1 VGGLLDP
8 VVRELAR
15 IADIAEAR
23 RPAAAPGAEDGS
35 ATGLADLHVEL
46 AALRAEVAGLRRAV
60 AHLRSS
66 NAPVPVELR
75 PVVARAVLQ
84 EGASGGHGRPGE
96 CGRDERTGPSLS

>member
-1 VGGLLDP
+1 MGGSLDP
-8 VVRELAR
+8 IVRELAR
-15 IADIAEAR
+15 IADIAESR
-23 RPAAAPGAEDGS
+23 SS
-35 ATGLADLHVEL
+35 ATDRRAEGESADSIADMQVEL

-84 EGASGGHGRPGE
+84 AHR
-96 CGRDERTGPSLS
+96 

>member
-1 VGGLLDP
+1 MGGMLDP
-8 VVRELAR
+8 IVRELAR
-15 IADIAEAR
+15 IADIAESR
-23 RPAAAPGAEDGS
+23 GPATDPGAVDNS
-35 ATGLADLHVEL
+35 LQDMQDEL

-84 EGASGGHGRPGE
+84 QATVPEITDAPR
-96 CGRDERTGPSLS
+96 R

>member
-1 VGGLLDP
+1 VGGLLEP

-15 IADIAEAR
+15 IADIAESR
-23 RPAAAPGAEDGS
+23 GPAAALGVEDDSG
-35 ATGLADLHVEL
+35 DVQVEL

-84 EGASGGHGRPGE
+84 EASAQVHR
-96 CGRDERTGPSLS
+96 

>member
-1 VGGLLDP
+1 MGGLLDP

-23 RPAAAPGAEDGS
+23 GPAAVPVPDDDS
-35 ATGLADLHVEL
+35 ADVQVEL

-75 PVVARAVLQ
+75 PVVARAVLH
-84 EGASGGHGRPGE
+84 EGSAPVHR
-96 CGRDERTGPSLS
+96 